1 MKIIKGNKIQDLTKE
16 ELISLVSTNDF
27 KNIVI
32 DLGCGDGRFIY
43 KKALRDKNTL
53 YIGVD
58 PSEKQLEIY
67 SKKANRK
74 RLNNVLFILGS
85 IEQLPSELKNI
96 ADKVFIILPWGSLLE
111 SIIKPNKD
119 NIDNILSLL
128 KEKGMKEDKKMEK
141 EKKLEEK
148 IEIIFG
154 YAGELEQRETKRLD
168 LPNLS
173 EEYIKEE
180 IIPMFKLEYKL
191 KRLEKEDLRDIDT
204 TWGKKLTFG
213 RERPLF
219 KLVLFK

>member
-16 ELISLVSTNDF
+16 ELISLIGIYNFNKV
-27 KNIVI
+27 VI
-32 DLGCGDGRFIY
+32 DLGCGDGRFVY
-43 KKALRDKNTL
+43 KKALGDKNTL
-53 YIGVD
+53 YIGID

-74 RLNNVLFILGS
+74 RLNNVLFILSS
-85 IEQLPSELKNI
+85 IEQLPNELKNI
-96 ADKVFIILPWGSLLE
+96 ANKIYIILPWGSLLE

-119 NIDNILSLL
+119 NINNMLSLL
-128 KEKGMKEDKKMEK
+128 KGNEEDKKIEN
-141 EKKLEEK
+141 EVEEK
-148 IEIIFG
+148 VEIIFG
-154 YAGELEQRETKRLD
+154 YARELEQKEVARLD

-173 EEYIKEE
+173 EEYIKEK
-180 IIPMFKLEYKL
+180 IIPMFDLEYKL

-219 KLVLFK
+219 KLILFK